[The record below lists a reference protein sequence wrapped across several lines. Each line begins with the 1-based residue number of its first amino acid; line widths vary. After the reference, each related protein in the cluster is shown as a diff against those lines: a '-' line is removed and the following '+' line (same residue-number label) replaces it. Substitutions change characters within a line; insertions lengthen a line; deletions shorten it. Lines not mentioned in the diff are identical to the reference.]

1 MGWVRAII
9 VVMKIIIAGYG
20 VEGISNLIYFRQKFP
35 DAEFVVADERPAD
48 KLPTIPDGVKLIS
61 GKNAFSEQLGDA
73 DLVVRTASLPP
84 RNIKTR
90 GKIWSA
96 TNEFFDKCPAPIIGV
111 TGTKGKGTTCSLIAS
126 ILRQAG
132 QMVHLVGNIGVPA
145 LDVLPK
151 IKKTDI
157 VVYELSSFQLWDL
170 EKSPHI
176 AVVLMIEPDHLNVH
190 TDFADYL
197 NAKKNI
203 RCHQHLG
210 DVCLYHPTNKYAQE
224 VAATPLGKSNDAK
237 CGHCDTLDFAQRY
250 AIPDDDQVY
259 VQDGYFCVQ
268 NRQICSTNHL
278 LLPGAHNLEN
288 ACAAMSAVTELPITV
303 TDEQYAAG
311 LESFTGLPHRLKF
324 VAEKNGVK
332 YYDDSISTTPGSAI
346 AALKAFTE
354 PKVLIL
360 GGSDKGADYTELAQ
374 EIARQQMRAV
384 IVNGANASEIAEILR
399 KENVSCQIVQL
410 EMATM
415 PMVVETAANQAQS
428 GDVVILSPAA
438 ASFDMFKS
446 YNDRGEQFVAAVE
459 KLAD

>member
-1 MGWVRAII
+1 
-9 VVMKIIIAGYG
+9 MKIIIAGYG
-20 VEGISNLIYFRQKFP
+20 VEGISNLVYFRRKFP

-48 KLPTIPDGVKLIS
+48 KLPAIPSGVRLIS
-61 GKNAFSEQLGDA
+61 GKNVFSEQLGDA

-84 RNIKTR
+84 RNIKTS
-90 GKIWSA
+90 GKIWST

-132 QMVHLVGNIGVPA
+132 QTVHLVGNIGVPA

-203 RCHQHLG
+203 RCHQYLG
-210 DVCLYHPTNKYAQE
+210 DVCLYHPTNKYSQE
-224 VAATPLGKSNDAK
+224 VAAAPLDRLPDTGDNH
-237 CGHCDTLDFAQRY
+237 GDTLDFAQRY

-268 NRQICSTNHL
+268 NRQICSTSHL
-278 LLPGAHNLEN
+278 RLPGAHNLEN
-288 ACAAMSAVTELPITV
+288 ACAAMSAVTELPINV
-303 TDEQYAAG
+303 TDEQFAAG

-354 PKVLIL
+354 PKILIL
-360 GGSDKGADYTELAQ
+360 GGSDKGADYTELVQ
-374 EIARQQMRAV
+374 EIARQHLRAV
-384 IVNGANASEIAEILR
+384 IVNGANAGKLAEFLR
-399 KENVSCQIVQL
+399 KENISCQVVQL
-410 EMATM
+410 EMA
-415 PMVVETAANQAQS
+415 PMSAVVEAAQHQVRP

-446 YNDRGEQFVAAVE
+446 YNDRGEQFVAAV
-459 KLAD
+459 KALK

>member
-1 MGWVRAII
+1 
-9 VVMKIIIAGYG
+9 MKIIIAGYG

-35 DAEFVVADERPAD
+35 DAEFVVADERPVD

-61 GKNAFSEQLGDA
+61 GKNAFSEQLSDA

-84 RNIKTR
+84 RNIKTN

-126 ILRQAG
+126 ILQQAG
-132 QMVHLVGNIGVPA
+132 QTVHLVGNIGVPA

-170 EKSPHI
+170 EKSPHV

-203 RCHQHLG
+203 RCHQYLG
-210 DVCLYHPTNKYAQE
+210 DVCLYHPTNKYSRE
-224 VAATPLGKSNDAK
+224 VAAMPFDGLLDRQGHAMCECCGDDA
-237 CGHCDTLDFAQRY
+237 LDFAQRY
-250 AIPDDDQVY
+250 AIADDDQVY

-268 NRQICSTNHL
+268 NRQICSTDHL
-278 LLPGAHNLEN
+278 RLPGAHNLEN
-288 ACAAMSAVTELPITV
+288 ACAAMSAVTELPVTV
-303 TDEQYAAG
+303 TDEQFAAG

-354 PKVLIL
+354 PKILIL
-360 GGSDKGADYTELAQ
+360 GGSDKGADYAELAQ

-384 IVNGANASEIAEILR
+384 IVNGANASEIIEILH
-399 KENVSCQIVQL
+399 KNEVSCQVMQL
-410 EMATM
+410 EMTPM
-415 PMVVETAANQAQS
+415 PMVVTAAASQAQP

-459 KLAD
+459 NLAD

>member
-1 MGWVRAII
+1 M
-9 VVMKIIIAGYG
+9 
-20 VEGISNLIYFRQKFP
+20 
-35 DAEFVVADERPAD
+35 ADERPAD

-84 RNIKTR
+84 RNIKTN

-126 ILRQAG
+126 ILQQARQT
-132 QMVHLVGNIGVPA
+132 VHLVGNIGVPA

-170 EKSPHI
+170 EKSPHV

-203 RCHQHLG
+203 RRHQQLA
-210 DVCLYHPTNKYAQE
+210 DICLYHPTNKYSQE
-224 VAATPLGKSNDAK
+224 VAAMPLDRLPDTGDNH
-237 CGHCDTLDFAQRY
+237 GDTLDFAQRY

-268 NRQICSTNHL
+268 NWRICNTSHL
-278 LLPGAHNLEN
+278 RLPGAHNLEN

-324 VAEKNGVK
+324 VAEKDGVK

-346 AALKAFTE
+346 AALKAFAE
-354 PKVLIL
+354 PKILIL

-374 EIARQQMRAV
+374 EIARQHLRAV
-384 IVNGANASEIAEILR
+384 IVNGANASEIIEILH
-399 KENVSCQIVQL
+399 KNEVSCQVVQL
-410 EMATM
+410 EMSAM
-415 PMVVETAANQAQS
+415 PTVVEAAANQAQS

-446 YNDRGEQFVAAVE
+446 YNDRGEQFVAVVE
-459 KLAD
+459 KL

>member
-1 MGWVRAII
+1 
-9 VVMKIIIAGYG
+9 MKIVIAGYG
-20 VEGISNLIYFRQKFP
+20 VEGQSSLRYFQKEFP
-35 DAEFVVADERPAD
+35 EASFLVADERD
-48 KLPTIPDGVKLIS
+48 RVDGLPDNVGYQVGFAGL
-61 GKNAFSEQLGDA
+61 NDA
-73 DLVVRTASLPP
+73 DLIIRSPSLSPEK
-84 RNIKTR
+84 IKTS

-126 ILRQAG
+126 ILQQAG
-132 QMVHLVGNIGVPA
+132 QTVHLVGNIGVPA

-170 EKSPHI
+170 KKSPHI

-190 TDFADYL
+190 VDFADYL

-203 RCHQHLG
+203 CRHQQLA
-210 DVCLYHPTNKYAQE
+210 DVCLYHPTNKYSRE
-224 VAATPLGKSNDAK
+224 VAATPLNRLPDTGDNH
-237 CGHCDTLDFAQRY
+237 GDTLDFAQRY

-268 NRQICSTNHL
+268 NRQICSISHL
-278 LLPGAHNLEN
+278 RLPGAHNLEN
-288 ACAAMSAVTELPITV
+288 ACAAMSAVTELPINV
-303 TDEQYAAG
+303 TDGQFAAG
-311 LESFTGLPHRLKF
+311 LESFTGLPHRLKL

-384 IVNGANASEIAEILR
+384 IVNGANASEIIEILH
-399 KENVSCQIVQL
+399 KNKVSCQVIQL
-410 EMATM
+410 EMASM
-415 PMVVETAANQAQS
+415 PTVVEAAVNQAQP

-459 KLAD
+459 NL

>member
-1 MGWVRAII
+1 
-9 VVMKIIIAGYG
+9 MKIVIAGYG
-20 VEGISNLIYFRQKFP
+20 VEGQSSLCYFQKKFP
-35 DAEFVVADERPAD
+35 EASFLVADERD
-48 KLPTIPDGVKLIS
+48 RVDGLPDNVGYQVGFAGL
-61 GKNAFSEQLGDA
+61 NDA
-73 DLVVRTASLPP
+73 DLIIRSPSLSPEK
-84 RNIKTR
+84 IKTS

-96 TNEFFDKCPAPIIGV
+96 TNEFFDKCSAPIIGV

-126 ILRQAG
+126 ILQQAG
-132 QMVHLVGNIGVPA
+132 QTVHLVGNIGVPA

-170 EKSPHI
+170 EKSPHV

-190 TDFADYL
+190 ADFVDYL

-203 RCHQHLG
+203 RRHQQLA
-210 DVCLYHPTNKYAQE
+210 DTCLYHPTNKYSQE
-224 VAATPLGKSNDAK
+224 VAAAPLDRLPDTGDNHS
-237 CGHCDTLDFAQRY
+237 DTLDFAQRY

-268 NRQICSTNHL
+268 NRQICSTDHL
-278 LLPGAHNLEN
+278 RLPGEHNLEN
-288 ACAAMSAVTELPITV
+288 ACAAMSAVTELSVAV
-303 TDEQYAAG
+303 TDEQFAAG

-346 AALKAFTE
+346 AALKALTE
-354 PKVLIL
+354 PKILIL
-360 GGSDKGADYTELAQ
+360 GGSDKGADYAELAQ
-374 EIARQQMRAV
+374 EIARQNMRAV
-384 IVNGANASEIAEILR
+384 IVNGANASEIIEILH
-399 KENVSCQIVQL
+399 KNKVSCQVVQL
-410 EMATM
+410 EMAPM
-415 PMVVETAANQAQS
+415 PTVVEAAVNQAQS

-459 KLAD
+459 NL

>member
-1 MGWVRAII
+1 
-9 VVMKIIIAGYG
+9 MKIVIAGYG
-20 VEGISNLIYFRQKFP
+20 VEGQSSLCYFQKKFP
-35 DAEFVVADERPAD
+35 EASFLVADERD
-48 KLPTIPDGVKLIS
+48 RVDGLPDNVGYQVGFAGL
-61 GKNAFSEQLGDA
+61 NDA
-73 DLVVRTASLPP
+73 DLIIRSPSLSPEK
-84 RNIKTR
+84 IKTS

-96 TNEFFDKCPAPIIGV
+96 TNEFFDKCSAPIIGV

-126 ILRQAG
+126 ILQQAG
-132 QMVHLVGNIGVPA
+132 QIVHLVGNIGVPA

-170 EKSPHI
+170 EKSPHV

-190 TDFADYL
+190 ADFVDYL

-203 RCHQHLG
+203 RRHQQLA
-210 DVCLYHPTNKYAQE
+210 DTCLYHPTNKYSQE
-224 VAATPLGKSNDAK
+224 VAAAPLDRLLDTGDNY
-237 CGHCDTLDFAQRY
+237 GNTLDFAQRY

-268 NRQICSTNHL
+268 NRQICSTDHL
-278 LLPGAHNLEN
+278 RLPGAHNLEN
-288 ACAAMSAVTELPITV
+288 ACAAISAVTELPITV

-324 VAEKNGVK
+324 VAEKNGVR
-332 YYDDSISTTPGSAI
+332 YYDDSISTMPGSAI

-354 PKVLIL
+354 PKILIL

-384 IVNGANASEIAEILR
+384 VVNGANASEIIEILH
-399 KENVSCQIVQL
+399 KNKISCRVVQL
-410 EMATM
+410 EMAPM
-415 PMVVETAANQAQS
+415 PIVVEAAVNQAQP

-446 YNDRGEQFVAAVE
+446 YNDRGEQFVTAVE
-459 KLAD
+459 NL

>member
-1 MGWVRAII
+1 M
-9 VVMKIIIAGYG
+9 
-20 VEGISNLIYFRQKFP
+20 S
-35 DAEFVVADERPAD
+35 
-48 KLPTIPDGVKLIS
+48 
-61 GKNAFSEQLGDA
+61 
-73 DLVVRTASLPP
+73 
-84 RNIKTR
+84 
-90 GKIWSA
+90 
-96 TNEFFDKCPAPIIGV
+96 
-111 TGTKGKGTTCSLIAS
+111 
-126 ILRQAG
+126 
-132 QMVHLVGNIGVPA
+132 
-145 LDVLPK
+145 K

-170 EKSPHI
+170 EKSPHV

-203 RCHQHLG
+203 RRHQQLA
-210 DVCLYHPTNKYAQE
+210 DICLYHPTNKYSQE
-224 VAATPLGKSNDAK
+224 VAAMPLDRLPDTGDNH
-237 CGHCDTLDFAQRY
+237 GDTLDFAQRY

-268 NRQICSTNHL
+268 NRRICNTSHL
-278 LLPGAHNLEN
+278 RLPGAHNLEN

-324 VAEKNGVK
+324 VAEKDGVK

-346 AALKAFTE
+346 AALKAFAE
-354 PKVLIL
+354 PKILIL

-374 EIARQQMRAV
+374 EIARQHLRAV
-384 IVNGANASEIAEILR
+384 IVNGANASEIIEILH
-399 KENVSCQIVQL
+399 KNEVSCQVVQL
-410 EMATM
+410 EMSAM
-415 PMVVETAANQAQS
+415 PTVVEAAANQAQS

-459 KLAD
+459 KL

>member
-1 MGWVRAII
+1 
-9 VVMKIIIAGYG
+9 MKIVIAGYG
-20 VEGISNLIYFRQKFP
+20 VEGQSSLRYFQKEFP
-35 DAEFVVADERPAD
+35 EASFLVADERD
-48 KLPTIPDGVKLIS
+48 RVDGLPDDVGYQVGFAGL
-61 GKNAFSEQLGDA
+61 NDA
-73 DLVVRTASLPP
+73 DLIIRSPSLSPEK
-84 RNIKTR
+84 IKTS

-96 TNEFFDKCPAPIIGV
+96 TNEFFDKCSAPIIGV

-126 ILRQAG
+126 ILQQVG
-132 QMVHLVGNIGVPA
+132 QTVHLVGNIGVPA

-170 EKSPHI
+170 EKSPHV

-203 RCHQHLG
+203 RRHQHLG
-210 DVCLYHPTNKYAQE
+210 DVCLYHPTNKYSRE
-224 VAATPLGKSNDAK
+224 VAAAPLDRLPDTCDNHG
-237 CGHCDTLDFAQRY
+237 DTLDFAQRY

-268 NRQICSTNHL
+268 NRRICNTSHL
-278 LLPGAHNLEN
+278 HLPGAHNLEN

-303 TDEQYAAG
+303 TDEQFAAG

-324 VAEKNGVK
+324 VAEKNGIK

-346 AALKAFTE
+346 AALKSFTE
-354 PKVLIL
+354 PKILIL

-384 IVNGANASEIAEILR
+384 IVNGANISEIIEILH
-399 KENVSCQIVQL
+399 KNKVSCQVVQL
-410 EMATM
+410 EMAPM
-415 PMVVETAANQAQS
+415 PIVVEAAANQAQP

-446 YNDRGEQFVAAVE
+446 YNDRGEQFVATVE
-459 KLAD
+459 NL

>member
-1 MGWVRAII
+1 
-9 VVMKIIIAGYG
+9 MKIVIAGYG
-20 VEGISNLIYFRQKFP
+20 VEGQSSLRYFQEKFP
-35 DAEFVVADERPAD
+35 EASFLVADERD
-48 KLPTIPDGVKLIS
+48 RVDGLPDNVGYQVGFAGLNDVDLIIRS
-61 GKNAFSEQLGDA
+61 P
-73 DLVVRTASLPP
+73 SLSPEK
-84 RNIKTR
+84 IKTS

-126 ILRQAG
+126 ILQQAG
-132 QMVHLVGNIGVPA
+132 QTVHLVGNIGVPA

-203 RCHQHLG
+203 RRYQRLG
-210 DVCLYHPTNKYAQE
+210 DVCLYHPTNKYSQE
-224 VAATPLGKSNDAK
+224 VAAMPFDGLLDRQGHAMCECCGDDA
-237 CGHCDTLDFAQRY
+237 LDFAQRY

-268 NRQICSTNHL
+268 NRHICNTSHL
-278 LLPGAHNLEN
+278 HLPGAHNLEN
-288 ACAAMSAVTELPITV
+288 ACAAMSAVTELPVAV
-303 TDEQYAAG
+303 TDEQFAAG

-324 VAEKNGVK
+324 VAEKNGVR

-354 PKVLIL
+354 PKLLIL
-360 GGSDKGADYTELAQ
+360 GGSDKGADYEKLAQ

-384 IVNGANASEIAEILR
+384 IVNGANAGKLAEILR
-399 KENVSCQIVQL
+399 KNKVSCQVVQL
-410 EMATM
+410 EMAAM
-415 PMVVETAANQAQS
+415 PTVVEAAANQAQS

-459 KLAD
+459 KY

>member
-1 MGWVRAII
+1 MGN
-9 VVMKIIIAGYG
+9 MKIIIAGYG
-20 VEGISNLIYFRQKFP
+20 VEGISSLIYFQQKFP
-35 DAEFVVADERPAD
+35 DAEFVVADESPAN
-48 KLPTIPDGVKLIS
+48 KLPAIPDGVKLIS
-61 GKNAFSEQLGDA
+61 GKNVFSEQLDGA
-73 DLVVRTASLPP
+73 DLMVRTASLPP
-84 RNIKTR
+84 RNIKTS
-90 GKIWSA
+90 GKVWSA
-96 TNEFFDKCPAPIIGV
+96 TNEFFQECPAPIIGV
-111 TGTKGKGTTCSLIAS
+111 TGTKGKGTTCSLIVS
-126 ILRQAG
+126 ILQQAG
-132 QMVHLVGNIGVPA
+132 RTVYLVGNIGVPA

-176 AVVLMIEPDHLNVH
+176 AVVLMIEPDHLNIH

-210 DVCLYHPTNKYAQE
+210 DVCLYHPTNKYSRE
-224 VAATPLGKSNDAK
+224 VAAAPLDRPPDTGDNH
-237 CGHCDTLDFAQRY
+237 GDTLDFAQRY

-259 VQDGYFCVQ
+259 VRDGYFCVQ
-268 NRQICSTNHL
+268 NRRICSTSHL
-278 LLPGAHNLEN
+278 RLPGAHNLEN

-303 TDEQYAAG
+303 ANEQFAAG

-354 PKVLIL
+354 PKILIL
-360 GGSDKGADYTELAQ
+360 GGSDKGADYAELAQ

-384 IVNGANASEIAEILR
+384 IVNGANASEIIEILH
-399 KENVSCQIVQL
+399 KNEVSCRVVHL
-410 EMATM
+410 EMAVM
-415 PMVVETAANQAQS
+415 PTVVETAENQAQS

-459 KLAD
+459 KL

>member
-1 MGWVRAII
+1 
-9 VVMKIIIAGYG
+9 MKIVIAGYG
-20 VEGISNLIYFRQKFP
+20 VEGQSSLRYFQKEFP
-35 DAEFVVADERPAD
+35 EASFLVADERD
-48 KLPTIPDGVKLIS
+48 RVDGLPDDVGYQVGFAGL
-61 GKNAFSEQLGDA
+61 NDA
-73 DLVVRTASLPP
+73 DLIIRSPSLSPEK
-84 RNIKTR
+84 IKTS

-126 ILRQAG
+126 ILQQAG
-132 QMVHLVGNIGVPA
+132 QTVHLVGNIGVPA

-151 IKKTDI
+151 IKKDDI

-203 RCHQHLG
+203 RRHQHLG
-210 DVCLYHPTNKYAQE
+210 DVCLYHPTNKYSRE
-224 VAATPLGKSNDAK
+224 VAAAPLDRLLDTGDNH
-237 CGHCDTLDFAQRY
+237 GDTLDFAQRY

-288 ACAAMSAVTELPITV
+288 ACAAMSVVTELPITV
-303 TDEQYAAG
+303 TDEQYATG
-311 LESFTGLPHRLKF
+311 LESFTGLPHRLKL
-324 VAEKNGVK
+324 VAEKNGVR

-354 PKVLIL
+354 PKILIL
-360 GGSDKGADYTELAQ
+360 GGSDKGADYAELAQ
-374 EIARQQMRAV
+374 EIARQNMRAV
-384 IVNGANASEIAEILR
+384 IVNGANASEIIEILH
-399 KENVSCQIVQL
+399 KNKVSCQVVQL
-410 EMATM
+410 EMTSMLA
-415 PMVVETAANQAQS
+415 VVETAASQAQP

-459 KLAD
+459 NL